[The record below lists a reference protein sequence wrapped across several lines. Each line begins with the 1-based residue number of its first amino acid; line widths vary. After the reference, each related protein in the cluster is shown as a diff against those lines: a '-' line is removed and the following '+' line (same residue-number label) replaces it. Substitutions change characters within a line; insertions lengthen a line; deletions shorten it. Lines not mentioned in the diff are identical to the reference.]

1 MSPSIVALAT
11 EVDFYHVIVNI
22 GHHYQETPSLVVCI
36 IIIIIIIIIFHRD
49 NGDHILQ
56 NSGLDEITAPAL
68 DQ

>member
-36 IIIIIIIIIFHRD
+36 IIHRD

-56 NSGLDEITAPAL
+56 KSGLDKITAPAL
-68 DQ
+68 DHQ